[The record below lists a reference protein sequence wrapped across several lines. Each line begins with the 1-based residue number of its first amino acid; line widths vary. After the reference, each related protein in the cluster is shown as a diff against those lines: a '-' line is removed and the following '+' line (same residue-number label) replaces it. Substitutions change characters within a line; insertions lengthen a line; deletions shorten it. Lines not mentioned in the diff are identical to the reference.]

1 MNRSASG
8 PAARPRFL
16 WAAIIAA
23 ALLVPGLML
32 VDRLAA
38 SGGDGLQG
46 FWPGVLV
53 LAGCTLTSMLCT
65 IVGLIRGDRPRWLA
79 LVALALWCLPVLW
92 LAF

>member
-1 MNRSASG
+1 MDGSASN
-8 PAARPRFL
+8 PTARPRFL

-32 VDRLAA
+32 ADRLAA
-38 SGGDGLQG
+38 AGGDGLQG

-53 LAGCTLTSMLCT
+53 LAGSALTSMICT
-65 IVGLIRGDRPRWLA
+65 VIGLVRGERPRWLA
-79 LVALALWCLPVLW
+79 LIALALWCLPVLW

>member
-1 MNRSASG
+1 MNMNSNSSV
-8 PAARPRFL
+8 RPRFL

-32 VDRLAA
+32 VDRFAA

-53 LAGCTLTSMLCT
+53 LAGCVLTSVICT
-65 IVGLIRGDRPRWLA
+65 IIGLMRGERPRWLA
-79 LVALALWCLPVLW
+79 LIALALWCVPLLW
-92 LAF
+92 LVF